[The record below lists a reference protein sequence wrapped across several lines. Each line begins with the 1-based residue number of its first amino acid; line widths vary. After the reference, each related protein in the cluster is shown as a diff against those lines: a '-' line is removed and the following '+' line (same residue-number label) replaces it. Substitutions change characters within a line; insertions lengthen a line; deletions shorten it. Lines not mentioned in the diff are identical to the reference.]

1 MPDRKETDGKKMIDH
16 YIALDL
22 ETTGLDPK
30 KDKIIE
36 VGAVRVRN
44 GKVTDR
50 FQSLID
56 PGVVLPDQ
64 ITQLTGITQEELNG
78 APYPEQVLPKLLD
91 FMGDDVILGHSVMFD
106 YSFLK
111 KEAVNQGL
119 WKTEQHA
126 MGIDTLK
133 LARVLLPELPSRRL
147 ADLCVHYQIEH
158 QAHRAL
164 GDAESTA
171 ELYRCLVRE
180 FYDREDTDGN
190 EVQTGKPSLT
200 DRDREHLFEP
210 FPLIYKIKRQS
221 PARPHQKEKLY
232 SLLAEHKIVPD
243 YDVERLTRNEASR
256 LIDQICFTYGRSSQG
271 SNG

>member
-1 MPDRKETDGKKMIDH
+1 MTDN
-16 YIALDL
+16 YTALDL

-44 GKVTDR
+44 GRITDC

-56 PGVVLPDQ
+56 PGVMLPDK
-64 ITQLTGITQEELNG
+64 ITQLTGITQEELAA
-78 APYPEQVLPKLLD
+78 APGPEQVIPELLA
-91 FMGDDVILGHSVMFD
+91 FLGDDVILGHSVMFD

-119 WKTEQHA
+119 WKTEQNA
-126 MGIDTLK
+126 MGLDTLK

-147 ADLCVHYQIEH
+147 TDLCAYYQIEH
-158 QAHRAL
+158 HAHRAL

-171 ELYRCLVRE
+171 GLYQLFIRE
-180 FYDREDTDGN
+180 FYERE
-190 EVQTGKPSLT
+190 Q
-200 DRDREHLFEP
+200 LFEP
-210 FPLIYKIKRQS
+210 FPLVYKIKRQS

-256 LIDQICFTYGRSSQG
+256 LIDQICFTYGRG
-271 SNG
+271 SRGGNG

>member
-1 MPDRKETDGKKMIDH
+1 MTDN
-16 YIALDL
+16 YTALDL

-44 GKVTDR
+44 GEVTDR
-50 FQSLID
+50 FQSLINQ
-56 PGVVLPDQ
+56 GVVLPDK
-64 ITQLTGITQEELNG
+64 ITQLTGITQEELIM
-78 APYPEQVLPKLLD
+78 APYAEQVIPELLA
-91 FMGDDVILGHSVMFD
+91 FLGDDVILGHSVMFD

-119 WKTEQHA
+119 WKTEQNA
-126 MGIDTLK
+126 MGLDTLK

-147 ADLCVHYQIEH
+147 TDLCTHYQIKH
-158 QAHRAL
+158 HAHRAL
-164 GDAESTA
+164 GDAESTVG
-171 ELYRCLVRE
+171 LYQCLARE
-180 FYDREDTDGN
+180 FYNRENTDGN
-190 EVQTGKPSLT
+190 EVQTGKPSWT
-200 DRDREHLFEP
+200 DRDREQLFEP
-210 FPLIYKIKRQS
+210 FPLVYKIKRQS

-256 LIDQICFTYGRSSQG
+256 LIDQICFTYGRG
-271 SNG
+271 SRGGNG